1 MINSRAEQ
9 LAKQPPFEATMT
21 LSLTQA
27 GEQAWK
33 WLEDAAK
40 FSETDN
46 IERDGVTRR
55 CATPEHRA
63 VLDEL
68 ATWMKSL
75 GMSVRMDNAANLIGR
90 YASPQADAR
99 TLLLGS
105 HQDTVPNGG
114 KYDGMM
120 GVILPLALVSY
131 LHENAIEMPFH
142 IDVVAF
148 SDEEGTRFS
157 STLLGSKVLA
167 GTFKPEMLQAR
178 DSQDITLGQAL
189 ADFGCDTQRIDAD
202 RYLPEDV
209 IAFIETHIEQGPQLE
224 QADVPVGVVSA
235 ITGIE
240 RHEITIKGM
249 AGHAGTVPMRMRQDA
264 LVGAAHVIQLVDTLC
279 KNTDELVGVVGKIE
293 NAPNGVNVIPQT
305 TTLSIELR
313 SPDDALRRQARTQL
327 LSQIDA
333 SLQALNL
340 GVEHRHTYEQPAVQC
355 AQHLIDTMRSAL
367 KDARIEPRVLFSGAG
382 HDGLAM
388 ADLCDIGMLFVRCR
402 GGISHHPSEAIK
414 PEDLGVAIEVLLN
427 TCQRLAQQQ

>member
-1 MINSRAEQ
+1 
-9 LAKQPPFEATMT
+9 MT

-68 ATWMKSL
+68 ATWMKSA

-90 YASPQADAR
+90 YASPQAGAR

-131 LHENAIEMPFH
+131 LYENAIEMPFH

-167 GTFKPEMLQAR
+167 GTFKPEMLKAR

-209 IAFIETHIEQGPQLE
+209 IAFIEAHIEQGPQLE
-224 QADVPVGVVSA
+224 QADVPLGVVSA

-249 AGHAGTVPMRMRQDA
+249 AGHAGTVPMHMRQDA

-279 KNTDELVGVVGKIE
+279 KSTDELVGVVGKIE

-333 SLQALNL
+333 SLKALNL

-355 AQHLIDTMRSAL
+355 APHLIDTMRSAL